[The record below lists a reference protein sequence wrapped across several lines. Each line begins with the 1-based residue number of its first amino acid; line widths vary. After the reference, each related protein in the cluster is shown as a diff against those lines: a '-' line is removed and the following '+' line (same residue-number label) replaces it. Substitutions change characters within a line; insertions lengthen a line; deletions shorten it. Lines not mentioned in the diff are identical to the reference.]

1 MQKSHKNLTILMIV
15 FVMTIASGIVV
26 QPTAMY
32 AYNDYVWSVER
43 GGADHRAGSNMLSV
57 DYGYLTHEDLY
68 NQCCNNWYSVE
79 VIERM
84 INYGYMLDY
93 VQQLKDGG
101 WIPNDF
107 TPTPVSSS
115 TGSSGGN
122 KTVTDTKPSYSQE
135 EIDAAWAESKRVE
148 PTCTSDGYIEYKN
161 ALTEE
166 TKTEALPM
174 LEHDY
179 KESAKVEATCETDG
193 SITYTCILCNE
204 ESYTE
209 TIEAVGHQS
218 GDWVVVKEPSLFSE
232 GVKEQRCVVDNA
244 VLETATIAQTSPL
257 PLGAV
262 IAIGAVFLAAII
274 GLVVFKKR
282 K

>member
-1 MQKSHKNLTILMIV
+1 M
-15 FVMTIASGIVV
+15 
-26 QPTAMY
+26 
-32 AYNDYVWSVER
+32 E
-43 GGADHRAGSNMLSV
+43 SV
-57 DYGYLTHEDLY
+57 DYGYITHEDLY
-68 NQCCNNWYSVE
+68 NQCCSNWYSVG
-79 VIERM
+79 VIEDM
-84 INYGYMLDY
+84 LNKGYMLDY

-107 TPTPVSSS
+107 TPTPVSTQ

-122 KTVTDTKPSYSQE
+122 TQTATNTKPSYSQE
-135 EIDAAWAESKRVE
+135 EIDAAWAENKRVE

-232 GVKEQRCVVDNA
+232 GVKEQRFVVDNA

-257 PLGAV
+257 SLGAV
-262 IAIGAVFLAAII
+262 IAIGAVILAAII